1 MAGREVIHLAT
12 MKILILVLV
21 AGVVVSLFAGLYFVY
36 KDKGNSTRAVKAL
49 TIRVALQAIIV
60 ALLLGG
66 VLFGFITGKLQ

>member
-1 MAGREVIHLAT
+1 

-21 AGVVVSLFAGLYFVY
+21 LGVVVSLFAGLYFVY

-49 TIRVALQAIIV
+49 TVRVALQALIV
-60 ALLLGG
+60 AILLGG

>member
-1 MAGREVIHLAT
+1 

-21 AGVVVSLFAGLYFVY
+21 AGVIASLFAGLYFVY

-49 TIRVALQAIIV
+49 TVRVALQALVI

-66 VLFGFITGKLQ
+66 FVFGMIQDKLQ